1 MRSQELRELA
11 RKALTRAAHI
21 VACPPPHLLLHGSLA
36 SCRFLAAFSIPIIHE
51 MRGMAVDANRS
62 KSHLSLPGLC
72 FRLFFFSFGGQGSEF
87 D

>member
-21 VACPPPHLLLHGSLA
+21 VACPPPRLLFRGSLA

-72 FRLFFFSFGGQGSEF
+72 FFFVFFFLGGGGEGK
-87 D
+87 